1 MYDVVVIGAGV
12 VGCAIARQLSRYK
25 VRVAVLEAG
34 TDVAMGASRANSAI
48 VHAGYDCKPGTNMAR
63 VNVAG
68 NALFDEWCRDL
79 HVPLKRIGSLV
90 VAFSEEE
97 MEKVRQLY
105 DQGVQNGVP
114 GMELLGRDAT
124 LEKQP
129 GLAEN
134 TVGSLWAPTGAITCP
149 YEMTIACAENAHDNG
164 VEFYF
169 DFRAEKI
176 TTLRDAV
183 EVEDD
188 NNVLFRSRYVVN
200 AAGIHA
206 DEISRM
212 MGDDS
217 FTIDGRKGEYILLD
231 RSASGFVQRVVF
243 QAPSALGKGV
253 LVSPTV
259 DGNAFVGPTAVDHS
273 DKEDTSVTQQGIDAL
288 KAAGRKSMPD
298 VPLNRP
304 ITSFAGIRAV
314 PSTGDF
320 ILGQSAANL
329 RLIQAAGISSPGLSS
344 APAIAMET
352 VESLRKAGLQ
362 LQPRGDFNPV
372 REKEKAFRNMT
383 EEEREAAI
391 AKDPRYGRIICRCES
406 VTEAEIVHAIER
418 TLGKPTLDGV
428 KRRTR
433 AGMGRCQG
441 GFCAPRVMELIAQY
455 GGVPMEKITKN
466 GGASRLIVGR
476 TRKEERKK

>member
-12 VGCAIARQLSRYK
+12 VGCAIARRLSAYK

-34 TDVAMGASRANSAI
+34 ADVAMGASRANSAI
-48 VHAGYDCKPGTNMAR
+48 VHAGYDCEPGTVMAR

-68 NALFDEWCRDL
+68 NAMFDEWCREL
-79 HVPLKRIGSLV
+79 NVPLKRIGSLV
-90 VAFSEEE
+90 LAFDEVD
-97 MEKVRQLY
+97 MATVRKLY
-105 DQGVQNGVP
+105 ENGVKNGVP
-114 GMELLGRDAT
+114 G
-124 LEKQP
+124 LEILSREQALTKQP

-134 TVGSLWAPTGAITCP
+134 VVGALWAPTGAITCP

-169 DFRAEKI
+169 DFAAEKI

-183 EVEDD
+183 EVENDK
-188 NNVLFRSRYVVN
+188 NAIFRSRYVVN
-200 AAGIHA
+200 AAGVHA

-217 FTIDGRKGEYILLD
+217 FTIKGRKGEYVLLD
-231 RSASGFVQRVVF
+231 RAASGFVQRVVF
-243 QAPSALGKGV
+243 QAPGPLGKGV

-259 DGNAFVGPTAVDHS
+259 DGNAFVGPTAVEDS
-273 DKEDTSVTQQGIDAL
+273 GKEDTSVSQMGIDAL
-288 KAAGRKSMPD
+288 KAAGAKSMPG
-298 VPLNRP
+298 VPFNRP

-320 ILGQSAANL
+320 ILGRSRVNP

-344 APAIAMET
+344 APAIAEET
-352 VESLRKAGLQ
+352 VEALRQAGLQ
-362 LQPRGDFNPV
+362 LIPRGDYDPIRKKAKPF
-372 REKEKAFRNMT
+372 REMT
-383 EEEREAAI
+383 AQEREAAI
-391 AKDPRYGRIICRCES
+391 ADDPRYGRIICRCET
-406 VTEAEIVHAIER
+406 VTEAEIVRAIER
-418 TLGKPTLDGV
+418 TLGTPTLDGV

-441 GFCAPRVMELIAQY
+441 GFCAPRVMELIAKH
-455 GGVPMEKITKN
+455 GGIPMEKITKN
-466 GGASRLIVGR
+466 GGKSRLILGR
-476 TRKEERKK
+476 TRQEEN